1 MEQIMAYTN
10 YQEYKQVLDTEL
22 TKAAEGFVRIGYLL
36 KVARDT
42 DILKDSG
49 YANVV
54 EFARTEYG
62 IDKTQVSRFIHINDK
77 FAEGGY
83 SDHLLPQYQG
93 FGYAKLSLMMLLPD
107 EINEELSP
115 DYSKTD
121 IQTIKDEVDA
131 ENRITDIEVML
142 EEKDPEEKDLSLIT
156 QTIRRILEE
165 TPEIFREIH
174 KTFQTEK
181 RVEDLQSILAPN
193 GDKTFTTRIPGTGR
207 MMLIVKDKEP
217 DVILINMRQNNEK
230 TKYPWS
236 EILQVISWLIK
247 VDCSVE
253 DAWRQQ
259 YESDYP
265 LKKAQVAPVQQ
276 KRKESRVVPAKKP
289 EKKEPEKKQKEPALE
304 KRTGGQEKEQ
314 ESGQNEQKEV
324 QRVQEAVQSIPEDVR
339 PETDHTET
347 DSTETAEGQQDEAIP
362 GQEDIT
368 AERSDVLTEQQDIL
382 TEPADT
388 STGQAAAVPDP
399 EKVEGTPL
407 YIRRKYMS
415 HLKDDELADY
425 LMRELKPRI
434 LTSRTELIRWL
445 QEEV

>member
-1 MEQIMAYTN
+1 MEQITAYKS
-10 YQEYKQVLDTEL
+10 YQEYKHELDAEL
-22 TKAAEGFVRIGYLL
+22 TKTAEGFVRIGYLL

-42 DILKDSG
+42 DILQESG

-54 EFARTEYG
+54 DFAKAEYG

-77 FAEGGY
+77 FSEGGY

-121 IQTIKDEVDA
+121 IQAIKDEVDA
-131 ENRITDIEVML
+131 EGRISDIEVML
-142 EEKDPEEKDLSLIT
+142 EEKDPAEKDLSLIT
-156 QTIRRILEE
+156 QVVRRTLEE
-165 TPEIFREIH
+165 NPEVFRDIH
-174 KTFQTEK
+174 KAFQERK
-181 RVEDLQSILAPN
+181 NVEDLQNILGPN
-193 GDKTFTTRIPGTGR
+193 GDKVYNTRIPGTGR
-207 MMLIVKDKEP
+207 MMLIIKDKSP

-230 TKYPWS
+230 TYFPWP

-247 VDCSVE
+247 TELPVE

-259 YESDYP
+259 YDTDFP
-265 LKKAQVAPVQQ
+265 LKKAQVAPVQP
-276 KRKESRVVPAKKP
+276 KRKESRVVPHKKPEPKKP
-289 EKKEPEKKQKEPALE
+289 EKQPDPVEPEKESVPEDSSTAPEQEAEAE
-304 KRTGGQEKEQ
+304 KR
-314 ESGQNEQKEV
+314 S
-324 QRVQEAVQSIPEDVR
+324 PEDNHDEPGVTQSQLDNGSEVKKAGQTDLKTA
-339 PETDHTET
+339 PKETVVGQQDT
-347 DSTETAEGQQDEAIP
+347 DAATDSPDASTETA
-362 GQEDIT
+362 
-368 AERSDVLTEQQDIL
+368 
-382 TEPADT
+382 DT
-388 STGQAAAVPDP
+388 TTP

-415 HLKDDELADY
+415 HLQDEELADY

-434 LTSRTELIRWL
+434 LTSRPELIRWL